1 MIIKCK
7 LLFLSVSIFLIESI
21 KYLYHKDKDIAFI
34 NFVEILSKFN
44 IFYIK
49 LFQSIGTNT
58 KIFNNVQREYL
69 LQYLDYVPCS
79 TTNIQYNIMRDII
92 EVGNQNGELI
102 LDTSNL
108 CYINSG
114 MIAIVYKTTMLN
126 NDVVLKIKKK
136 NINKKVYAALE
147 EVELIINLLSFLPYF
162 EFFYLKDLF
171 LESKILLRNQLDFNM
186 EISNLK
192 NFYNN
197 NKNTD
202 YVKIPYV
209 YDKFTLKNS
218 NMIVMEYLNG
228 TGFNKLEEKN
238 KVDYS
243 KLIAKFSLKSLLFNR
258 IFHADLHGGNIIFME
273 ENNNKKLGIIDFGV
287 VGNITREEQ
296 DIYYNFINELFINND
311 YKTAA
316 GMIGKF
322 TTKIYKNKISI
333 IETNSFDEIEVII
346 KEGTRYGTDLDFY
359 NSYNINKALKKCN
372 FKLSPSFY
380 KLQYSIGTG
389 YSVCMNLSTNE
400 PFLNN
405 ISDACKD
412 LTNILD

>member
-1 MIIKCK
+1 
-7 LLFLSVSIFLIESI
+7 
-21 KYLYHKDKDIAFI
+21 
-34 NFVEILSKFN
+34 
-44 IFYIK
+44 
-49 LFQSIGTNT
+49 
-58 KIFNNVQREYL
+58 
-69 LQYLDYVPCS
+69 
-79 TTNIQYNIMRDII
+79 
-92 EVGNQNGELI
+92 
-102 LDTSNL
+102 
-108 CYINSG
+108 
-114 MIAIVYKTTMLN
+114 
-126 NDVVLKIKKK
+126 
-136 NINKKVYAALE
+136 
-147 EVELIINLLSFLPYF
+147 
-162 EFFYLKDLF
+162 
-171 LESKILLRNQLDFNM
+171 
-186 EISNLK
+186 
-192 NFYNN
+192 
-197 NKNTD
+197 
-202 YVKIPYV
+202 
-209 YDKFTLKNS
+209 
-218 NMIVMEYLNG
+218 MIVMEYLNG